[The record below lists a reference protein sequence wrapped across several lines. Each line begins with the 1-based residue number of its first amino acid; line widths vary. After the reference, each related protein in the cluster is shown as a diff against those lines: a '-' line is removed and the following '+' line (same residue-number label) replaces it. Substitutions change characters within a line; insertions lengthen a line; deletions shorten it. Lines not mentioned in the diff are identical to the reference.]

1 MLAGFVSLQLTLQ
14 ITLHLFQVP
23 VLLLEQ
29 SMGGLEVKFLREAEM
44 KQVGLVGTLLQ
55 LLSLSALLLILI
67 FLGRRDLSI
76 ILLLHSLLVLLSII
90 VDSRRNLVSVLLH
103 ASLPLSLLR
112 LTFLQCRHLL
122 AVV

>member
-1 MLAGFVSLQLTLQ
+1 
-14 ITLHLFQVP
+14 
-23 VLLLEQ
+23 
-29 SMGGLEVKFLREAEM
+29 MGGLEVKFLREAEM